1 MSVITVV
8 GIGYVGISNALV
20 LAKKNKVFAADI
32 VPEKV
37 KLLNERRSPIRDKD
51 IDKYLSETELDLTA
65 VTDAE
70 QAYRQ
75 SDFVIIATPTNYD
88 EEKNYFDTSSVEEV
102 IGEVSRVNPDA
113 VIVIKSTI
121 PVGFTTEMREKYRTE
136 NIIFSPE
143 FLREGQA
150 LRDNLYP
157 SRIIV
162 GVSTENAKVADAAW
176 EFAEL
181 MRQGAE
187 ARDIPVLFMGLAEA
201 ESVKLFSNTYLA
213 LRVSYFNELDSYA
226 ELNAL
231 NPREIIDGVCLDPR
245 IGAHYNNPS
254 FGYGGYCLPKDTKQ
268 LLANYENVP
277 QNIIRAIVQSN
288 RTRKRLIADRIYEA
302 AGKDK
307 PVVGIYRLIMKANSD
322 NFRQS
327 AIHGVMKR
335 LREKGARVIVYEP
348 TLKTD
353 KFSGCEVVNELEKF
367 AGSSDIIA
375 ANRFSAELEPYED
388 KVYTRDIFG
397 QD

>member
-65 VTDAE
+65 VTDTE

-102 IGEVSRVNPDA
+102 IGEVTRVNPDA

-121 PVGFTTEMREKYRTE
+121 PVGFTAEMREKYRTE

-187 ARDIPVLFMGLAEA
+187 ARDVPVLFMGLAEA

-231 NPREIIDGVCLDPR
+231 NSREIIDGICLDPR

-268 LLANYENVP
+268 LLANYDNVP

-288 RTRKRLIADRIYEA
+288 RTRKDLIADRIYET

-348 TLKTD
+348 TLKTY
-353 KFSGCEVVNELEKF
+353 KFGGCEVVNELDKF
-367 AGSSDIIA
+367 AESSDIIA

-397 QD
+397 RD